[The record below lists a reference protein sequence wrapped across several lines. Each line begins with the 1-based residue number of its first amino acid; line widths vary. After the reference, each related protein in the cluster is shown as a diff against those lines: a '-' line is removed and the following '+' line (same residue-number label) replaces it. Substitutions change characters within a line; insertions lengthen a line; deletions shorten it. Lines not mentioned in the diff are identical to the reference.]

1 MEIDRPTATGRD
13 LLVKIEA
20 IAVNPVDTKVRA
32 PKPQV
37 EPAPRVLGW
46 DAAGTVAAVGP
57 EVTLFKLGDPVY
69 YAGSI
74 TRPGT
79 NAEYHLVDERIVG
92 HKPASLD
99 FANAAALPLTAITAW
114 EALFDRLGVSPKGEH
129 AGRSVLI
136 IGGAGGVGSIGIQL
150 AKVLAGLTVIATASR
165 PESQEWCRRLGADH
179 TVDHRGD
186 LPAQLKALG
195 FAGVDYILC
204 FNDTDGHFPAMA
216 ELIAPQGKICTI
228 VENARPLPVERL
240 KSKSATFVWEFMFTR
255 ACSAPRTWLRSI
267 GCSTR
272 WLGWWMPAACRPR
285 WARTWGASTRRTC
298 GARMRRWKA
307 GRPLASWCWKGSDAD
322 SALGFSPLPQAGE
335 GAPSRASGIAA
346 LCKPQPILLR
356 MSCISS
362 LLKARRVCVRTLP
375 AAPMVSPK
383 LVMVASSGAS
393 TVSTTSYLPS
403 VQ

>member
-1 MEIDRPTATGRD
+1 MKAIGLTQYLPISDPRSLQEVEIDKPTPTGHD

-57 EVTLFKLGDPVY
+57 GVTLFKVGDPVY

-114 EALFDRLGVSPKGEH
+114 EALFDRLGISPKGDH

-165 PESQEWCRRLGADH
+165 PESQEWCRKLGADH

-216 ELIAPQGKICTI
+216 ELVAPQGKICTI
-228 VENARPLPVERL
+228 VENARPLPVELL

-255 ACSAPRTWLRSI
+255 AMFGTPDMIAQHRL
-267 GCSTR
+267 
-272 WLGWWMPAACRPR
+272 LNEV
-285 WARTWGASTRRTC
+285 ARLVD
-298 GARMRRWKA
+298 A
-307 GRPLASWCWKGSDAD
+307 GRLQTTLGENLGRI
-322 SALGFSPLPQAGE
+322 SAENLRRAHAMLE
-335 GAPSRASGIAA
+335 GG
-346 LCKPQPILLR
+346 
-356 MSCISS
+356 
-362 LLKARRVCVRTLP
+362 RTIG
-375 AAPMVSPK
+375 K
-383 LVMVASSGAS
+383 LVLEGF
-393 TVSTTSYLPS
+393 
-403 VQ
+403 

>member
-1 MEIDRPTATGRD
+1 MKAIGLTEYLPISDPQSLQDVEIDKPTPTGHD

-20 IAVNPVDTKVRA
+20 ISVNPVDTKMRA

-57 EVTLFKLGDPVY
+57 EVTLFKVDDPVY

-99 FANAAALPLTAITAW
+99 FANAVALPLTAITAW
-114 EALFDRLGVSPKGEH
+114 EGLFDRLGISPKGDD

-186 LPAQLKALG
+186 LPTQLKSLG
-195 FAGVDYILC
+195 FAEVDYILC
-204 FNDTDGHFPAMA
+204 FNDIDGHFLAMT
-216 ELIAPQGKICTI
+216 ELVAPQGKICTI
-228 VENARPLPVERL
+228 VSNARPLPVELL
-240 KSKSATFVWEFMFTR
+240 KNKSATFVWEFMFTR
-255 ACSAPRTWLRSI
+255 AMFNTPDMIAQHRL
-267 GCSTR
+267 
-272 WLGWWMPAACRPR
+272 LNEV
-285 WARTWGASTRRTC
+285 ARLVD
-298 GARMRRWKA
+298 A
-307 GRPLASWCWKGSDAD
+307 GRLHTT
-322 SALGFSPLPQAGE
+322 LGENLGRINAENLRRAHAMLE
-335 GAPSRASGIAA
+335 GG
-346 LCKPQPILLR
+346 
-356 MSCISS
+356 
-362 LLKARRVCVRTLP
+362 RTIG
-375 AAPMVSPK
+375 K
-383 LVMVASSGAS
+383 LVLEGF
-393 TVSTTSYLPS
+393 
-403 VQ
+403 

>member
-1 MEIDRPTATGRD
+1 MKAIGLTRYLPITDPQSLQDVEIDKPTPTGHD
-13 LLVKIEA
+13 LLVKTEA

-32 PKPQV
+32 PKSQV
-37 EPAPRVLGW
+37 EPKPRVLGW

-57 EVTLFKLGDPVY
+57 DVTLFKVGDPVY

-92 HKPASLD
+92 NKPASLD

-114 EALFDRLGVSPKGEH
+114 EALFDRLGISPKGDH

-165 PESQEWCRRLGADH
+165 PASQEWCRKLGADH

-186 LPAQLKALG
+186 LPAQLKAMG
-195 FAGVDYILC
+195 FAEVDYILC

-216 ELIAPQGKICTI
+216 ELVAPQGKICTI
-228 VENARPLPVERL
+228 VENARPLPVELL

-255 ACSAPRTWLRSI
+255 AMFGTPDMIAQHRL
-267 GCSTR
+267 
-272 WLGWWMPAACRPR
+272 LNEVAQLVD
-285 WARTWGASTRRTC
+285 
-298 GARMRRWKA
+298 A
-307 GRPLASWCWKGSDAD
+307 GRLQTT
-322 SALGFSPLPQAGE
+322 LGENLGRINAENLRRAHAMLE
-335 GAPSRASGIAA
+335 GG
-346 LCKPQPILLR
+346 
-356 MSCISS
+356 
-362 LLKARRVCVRTLP
+362 RTIG
-375 AAPMVSPK
+375 K
-383 LVMVASSGAS
+383 LVLEGF
-393 TVSTTSYLPS
+393 
-403 VQ
+403 

>member
-1 MEIDRPTATGRD
+1 MKAIGLTQYLPISDPRSLQDVEIDKPSPGGHD
-13 LLVKIEA
+13 LLVKVEA

-32 PKPQV
+32 PRAQV
-37 EPAPRVLGW
+37 EPTPRVLGW

-57 EVTLFKLGDPVY
+57 DVTLFKVGDPVY

-186 LPAQLKALG
+186 LTAQLKTLG
-195 FAGVDYILC
+195 FAEVDYILC

-216 ELIAPQGKICTI
+216 GLIAPQGKICTI
-228 VENARPLPVERL
+228 VENARPLPVELL

-255 ACSAPRTWLRSI
+255 AMFGTPDMIAQHRL
-267 GCSTR
+267 
-272 WLGWWMPAACRPR
+272 LNEV
-285 WARTWGASTRRTC
+285 ARLVD
-298 GARMRRWKA
+298 A
-307 GRPLASWCWKGSDAD
+307 GRLQAT
-322 SALGFSPLPQAGE
+322 LGENLGRINAGNLRRAHAMLE
-335 GAPSRASGIAA
+335 GG
-346 LCKPQPILLR
+346 
-356 MSCISS
+356 
-362 LLKARRVCVRTLP
+362 RTIG
-375 AAPMVSPK
+375 K
-383 LVMVASSGAS
+383 LVLEGF
-393 TVSTTSYLPS
+393 
-403 VQ
+403 